1 MRKRILISLFTSL
14 FFLSG
19 IASVAH
25 AFSDVFVF
33 GDSLSDSGAFAGIF
47 PAACPAAPYAGC
59 RFTNGPTWAEI
70 LATDIGNSADT
81 AYLGGTNYAIG
92 GERSDELLVDVD
104 TLGVGQIPNFASTV
118 GGVADPNAL
127 YIIWAGGNDFL
138 QNVPPGT
145 YDPVVAATNIVN
157 SVLALSALGA
167 TDFLVPN
174 FPSLDAWGFS
184 FNSALL
190 AGLDALVG
198 LNITKLNVLG
208 VFLDVT
214 FNPATYGLTNVVDPC
229 WDGVTACANPNE
241 YLFWDAVHPTTR
253 GHEIIAAAA
262 LAAIPEPGTALLLG
276 MGLAGLSMRRRS

>member
-19 IASVAH
+19 MASVAN

-33 GDSLSDSGAFAGIF
+33 GDSLSDSGAFSGIF
-47 PAACPAAPYAGC
+47 PLACPSAPYVGC
-59 RFTNGPTWAEI
+59 RFSNGPVWAEI
-70 LATDIGNSADT
+70 LATDLGNSADT

-92 GERSDELLVDVD
+92 GERSDELLLDVD
-104 TLGVGQIPNFASTV
+104 TTGIGQIPMFTAAV

-145 YDPVVAATNIVN
+145 YDPVDAATNIVD
-157 SVLALSALGA
+157 SVLALSVLGA

-174 FPSLDAWGFS
+174 LPIADAWAFA
-184 FNSALL
+184 FNGALA
-190 AGLDALVG
+190 AGLDAVVG
-198 LNITKLNVLG
+198 LNITQ
-208 VFLDVT
+208 LDVLSLVFDAT
-214 FNPATYGLTNVVDPC
+214 LNPGTYGLTNAVDPC
-229 WDGVTACANPNE
+229 FDGLTVCANPNE
-241 YLFWDAVHPTTR
+241 YLLWDSVHPTTR

-262 LAAIPEPGTALLLG
+262 FAAIPEPGTALLLG
-276 MGLAGLSMRRRS
+276 MGLAGLSVRRRS